1 LLDKHCHHAK
11 PEVHH
16 LGFFQ
21 SITNATKH
29 HPQPLHDPSDD
40 SPWFASVLKSTEL
53 GSSSFHGHHTTLVE
67 PPGTAAAGGEEDRAV
82 EPLGMAP
89 AGGEEDRIERD

>member
-1 LLDKHCHHAK
+1 MHA
-11 PEVHH
+11 
-16 LGFFQ
+16 F
-21 SITNATKH
+21 S
-29 HPQPLHDPSDD
+29 D

-89 AGGEEDRIERD
+89 AGGEEDRTERD